1 MIHHTNI
8 HMSKHTHTEKQR
20 ERERKRKKVLT
31 QPICEFQ
38 AYTKRTALSFC
49 KFIQIVSKQ
58 YVLTLVWNNRKTE
71 RKRNKGSNG
80 EKKQPPPV
88 QILKWDPLLETRLCA
103 FNAYMRIAMHARK
116 PNSVP

>member
-8 HMSKHTHTEKQR
+8 HMSKRIHGKTG
-20 ERERKRKKVLT
+20 RKRKKEKKERT

-71 RKRNKGSNG
+71 RKRNKGSNS
-80 EKKQPPPV
+80 EKKPPPPV